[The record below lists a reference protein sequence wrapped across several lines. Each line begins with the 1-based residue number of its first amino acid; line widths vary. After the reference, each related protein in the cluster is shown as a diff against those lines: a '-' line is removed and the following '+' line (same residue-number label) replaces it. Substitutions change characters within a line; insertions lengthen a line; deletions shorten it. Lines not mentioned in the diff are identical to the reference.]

1 MKKKNKVKILTF
13 LVAGAIGTAALG
25 GGLMLGG
32 IKAGAVTYEPSRIF
46 TAEKSASVGTDSDD
60 DTLMA
65 FTLPD
70 SGSVSFK
77 RDLALKWYDG
87 KDAAKYLTMKFALK
101 DTNFEKLTLTF
112 EAAPSM
118 AMKEKKA
125 TNTVVFE
132 KANGKVTVKVN
143 DGQAT
148 ELSDEALKADI
159 ELSLAETDEE
169 NTAGEGE
176 FFVLL
181 NESYIGTFTNVGAN
195 FAEYSST
202 ASSTPMVPFAFTAEM
217 PEGAE
222 GDSATTK
229 ILFKELNGQSFELD
243 EDKKIADTAK
253 PVLVVNDS
261 ISSFALGTPFSLDY
275 EVIDVLDTSVTK
287 MMEYYQYNPDDFS
300 EDSTKEP
307 EYETLTTSTYF
318 MDTPVYKEKGMEYI
332 SVRFKLN
339 DDTFSGD
346 DNAATY
352 ELVWYA
358 EETEKP
364 TEDSKIEYIRADRN
378 TEGPDY
384 TCIVRDNEGNHEL
397 DGDGNS
403 VLDEANQAYL
413 GYQEAVEE
421 AAKDV
426 YAGTN
431 SYVYLPSPIGLITD
445 NDTGY
450 KNLKYNIYYKTQT
463 SDSPASS
470 TGISYED
477 LKLAVG
483 STGLYEFKITA
494 SDKAGNE
501 MYCYVDGYRTKVTS
515 DNVWDI
521 EAIPSFTFSISN
533 CGISVEEPDGSD
545 NTDSGFIDVTY
556 TLSDFTV
563 VGIDGHSSEYGLYY
577 FDTAAFR
584 KQYPDTDFSDSDFS
598 LIKFSELKENA
609 DLSKVEDDDY
619 LNYYAGLYAELLSK
633 RLGLNIT
640 ADDLMKPNSD
650 GEVILRE
657 IEPYDD
663 TIDED
668 KHPDVWKESD
678 NKYYWYPSSKSFKP
692 QEQGVYIVLAVFTD
706 AELSGEKAAAYQ
718 AVSVNAKEDTI
729 KGETQWLKNNIV
741 SVVLFSI
748 AAVMLILIIILLV
761 VKPSDETLEDVEN
774 GKKKKKKSKKD
785 KKSELEKL
793 DEDEKK

>member
-421 AAKDV
+421 AAER
-426 YAGTN
+426 
-431 SYVYLPSPIGLITD
+431 LI
-445 NDTGY
+445 
-450 KNLKYNIYYKTQT
+450 
-463 SDSPASS
+463 
-470 TGISYED
+470 
-477 LKLAVG
+477 
-483 STGLYEFKITA
+483 
-494 SDKAGNE
+494 
-501 MYCYVDGYRTKVTS
+501 
-515 DNVWDI
+515 
-521 EAIPSFTFSISN
+521 
-533 CGISVEEPDGSD
+533 
-545 NTDSGFIDVTY
+545 
-556 TLSDFTV
+556 V
-563 VGIDGHSSEYGLYY
+563 VGHALVNPGVSVGQRGGVLLGYDERMVRREGEERGEEG
-577 FDTAAFR
+577 FR
-584 KQYPDTDFSDSDFS
+584 SFGKLLAHELQERFVPD
-598 LIKFSELKENA
+598 A
-609 DLSKVEDDDY
+609 PVAVEI
-619 LNYYAGLYAELLSK
+619 LFAGL
-633 RLGLNIT
+633 RNPRG
-640 ADDLMKPNSD
+640 
-650 GEVILRE
+650 
-657 IEPYDD
+657 
-663 TIDED
+663 
-668 KHPDVWKESD
+668 
-678 NKYYWYPSSKSFKP
+678 
-692 QEQGVYIVLAVFTD
+692 
-706 AELSGEKAAAYQ
+706 
-718 AVSVNAKEDTI
+718 
-729 KGETQWLKNNIV
+729 
-741 SVVLFSI
+741 
-748 AAVMLILIIILLV
+748 
-761 VKPSDETLEDVEN
+761 
-774 GKKKKKKSKKD
+774 
-785 KKSELEKL
+785 
-793 DEDEKK
+793 